1 MKAINIIGIVVG
13 IISCFL
19 SYFFMMM
26 VSNLVKQ
33 AHHQFYNGISQHDVN
48 LSLVAKQASVGIGYM
63 SAVPMVFLL
72 IMFGINLYKID
83 SQTTKTVSILGLILT
98 ILMLVW
104 DYFMISSESRITFN
118 EVGIVWAFY
127 FLIGFVFSIILLVQ
141 SNSNKTIIRKVATS
155 DLIDDLEFE

>member
-13 IISCFL
+13 ILSCVL
-19 SYFFMMM
+19 SYVFMLI

-33 AHHQFYNGISQHDVN
+33 AHHQFYNGISQHEVN
-48 LSLVAKQASVGIGYM
+48 LSLIVKQASVSIGYM
-63 SAVPMVFLL
+63 SAVPMIFML
-72 IMFGINLYKID
+72 ILFGINLYKID
-83 SQTTKTVSILGLILT
+83 SQTTKSISILGLILT
-98 ILMLVW
+98 VLILVW

-118 EVGIVWAFY
+118 EVGVVWSFY

-141 SNSNKTIIRKVATS
+141 SNKNNTIVRNVATS